1 MEQWKLLS
9 VGNSFSCGLGGEG
22 VRNLWLLEERSD
34 FSDEM

>member
-9 VGNSFSCGLGGEG
+9 IDNSLSCDLGAEG

-34 FSDEM
+34 FSDKM